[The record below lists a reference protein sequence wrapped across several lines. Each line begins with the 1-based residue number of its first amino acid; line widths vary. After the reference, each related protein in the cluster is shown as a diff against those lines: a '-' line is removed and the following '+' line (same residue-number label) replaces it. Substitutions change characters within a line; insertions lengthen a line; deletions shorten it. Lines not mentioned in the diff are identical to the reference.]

1 MTTALTRL
9 NQPLAGANG
18 FFAHQLRAD
27 MEAHG
32 TEGAFTRLQTAFR
45 DANAAD
51 IDILSSLKDD
61 MLGLLPQLPNGKDMI
76 ATLKEALPTLG
87 RDNMQGLAMSFA
99 TNMPTLA
106 TPAERQDAVRGFMMR
121 TAGKAE
127 GIRQAMTLA
136 GLPQNFSSALANNPA
151 VIKHCTALLNDNPG
165 PGVYPSQERV
175 AEAMDIAVQVFVED
189 NLPLLREFAIM
200 AQDPPA
206 T

>member
-1 MTTALTRL
+1 
-9 NQPLAGANG
+9 
-18 FFAHQLRAD
+18 
-27 MEAHG
+27 
-32 TEGAFTRLQTAFR
+32 
-45 DANAAD
+45 
-51 IDILSSLKDD
+51 
-61 MLGLLPQLPNGKDMI
+61 
-76 ATLKEALPTLG
+76 
-87 RDNMQGLAMSFA
+87 MSFA

-189 NLPLLREFAIM
+189 NLPLLREFALM